1 MKKVLMLLCMVLLV
15 GTLVA
20 CEDSESTSQ
29 SSQEQKE
36 ATVEKVIADNDFIKA
51 TYLGITEQYGQ
62 VVLAVKLEN
71 KTDKEITVIP
81 TDSSVD
87 DTMILFTSGIPA
99 TMQPG
104 KSFNQG
110 WLIGGVPE
118 KNVEFK
124 MSILDDTMT
133 ELFLTDVIKIEK

>member
-1 MKKVLMLLCMVLLV
+1 MKKVLILLGMLLLI

-29 SSQEQKE
+29 EQTSTSE
-36 ATVEKVIADNDFIKA
+36 QVLVDNEFIKA
-51 TYLGITEQYGQ
+51 TYSGITDQG
-62 VVLAVKLEN
+62 VLMIKLEN
-71 KTDKEITVIP
+71 KTDKEITVLP
-81 TDSSVD
+81 LESSVD
-87 DTMILFTSGIPA
+87 GTMIQFTSGTIT
-99 TMQPG
+99 TMPSG